1 MKNLLYKLLLFF
13 YYRNIIK
20 MGVVYILILLLQISI
35 NAYTQSD
42 VIIAINCDHV
52 SYTTQAGILYE
63 QVLSL

>member
-1 MKNLLYKLLLFF
+1 
-13 YYRNIIK
+13 

-52 SYTTQAGILYE
+52 PYTTQSGILYE